1 MTCLVTLFD
10 RKLQVFKNSPKLN
23 TVVQMARLSFQQIK
37 IRLSLVH
44 LEKNVVGKWKSQNA
58 DSLKETLAFS
68 NFPSLNPP
76 PFGCLLCT
84 QSDFVH
90 LRQNPTQKVLHFT
103 KEEKSEWDWGS
114 NFDQGLWI
122 IVWLWKER
130 VFDRQ
135 AINRSNLWMGSWK
148 SIFGAVWSRI
158 PAENPALVGW

>member
-1 MTCLVTLFD
+1 MCSAENCPNSQNFFSKLLPILLFRQQSLNIEAHGHKVQSLD
-10 RKLQVFKNSPKLN
+10 IATFTVFKNLSKMN

-84 QSDFVH
+84 QSST
-90 LRQNPTQKVLHFT
+90 PSK
-103 KEEKSEWDWGS
+103 KK
-114 NFDQGLWI
+114 
-122 IVWLWKER
+122 
-130 VFDRQ
+130 
-135 AINRSNLWMGSWK
+135 
-148 SIFGAVWSRI
+148 
-158 PAENPALVGW
+158 P